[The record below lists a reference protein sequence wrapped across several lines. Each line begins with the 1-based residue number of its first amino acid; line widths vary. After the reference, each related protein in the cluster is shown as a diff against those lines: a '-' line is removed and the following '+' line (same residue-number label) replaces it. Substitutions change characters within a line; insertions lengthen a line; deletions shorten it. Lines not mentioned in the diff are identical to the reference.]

1 MTSPVALDA
10 TISAVTVFP
19 DRARVTRTGTVALRA
34 GEQRVECGPLPLG
47 LLRDSVRVTGKGPAT
62 VLGVDLVV
70 RRAAE
75 PSDERVGALEADLRR
90 IDADAAALADADQV
104 ATARV
109 AFLERLAVRT
119 ANALAAAELDRVGAF
134 ADGLDAQHAEILRG
148 RRDRETARQD
158 LLKERAAV
166 ERRLN
171 DLRSRRRPDSLVA
184 VITLDAAEEGEAD
197 LELSYVVHGASWTS
211 SFDLRLTG
219 ERLDLSWYA
228 LVSQHTGEDWPECDL
243 RLSTARPAGAL
254 AVPELD
260 PWYVDVLR
268 PPRPMAYAA
277 AAEMEMNDGF
287 APAMQALPAPGA
299 PAGVARAAAKR
310 AAPMQE
316 AVATVD
322 QGPVAATYR
331 PQRPVAVPADG
342 TGHRTVIG
350 SFELEARLDYVT
362 APLTAEE
369 AVLRATVRN
378 STSHTLPPGRAS
390 LFHDGDFV
398 GATDLEPWAP
408 QEERELALGVDDR
421 VRIER
426 ELTRRSATKA
436 TLGSSRRTETEYEI
450 RVANHG
456 DRPVDVTVL
465 DQLPVSRD
473 GAITVREI
481 TAKPEPADRS
491 ELGVLTWKLKLAPQQ
506 EARIQF
512 GLRVDAGKG
521 VEIAGWRD

>member
-19 DRARVTRTGTVALRA
+19 DRARVTRTGTVTLRA

-47 LLRDSVRVTGKGPAT
+47 LVRDSIRVTGRGPAT
-62 VLGVDLVV
+62 VLGVDLVT

-75 PSDERVGALEADLRR
+75 PADEQVGTLEADLRR
-90 IDADAAALADADQV
+90 IDAEIAALADADQV

-119 ANALAAAELDRVGAF
+119 ANALAAAELDRVGVF
-134 ADGLDAQHAEILRG
+134 ADGLDAQHAEILQG

-166 ERRLN
+166 ERHLN
-171 DLRSRRRPDSLVA
+171 DLRSRRGPDSLVA
-184 VITLDAAEEGEAD
+184 VVTLDATDEGEAD
-197 LELSYVVHGASWTS
+197 LELSYVVHGAAWTS

-219 ERLDLSWYA
+219 ERLDLSWFA

-260 PWYVDVLR
+260 PWYVDVVR
-268 PPRPMAYAA
+268 PLRPMAYGAA
-277 AAEMEMNDGF
+277 AADLEVGEGF
-287 APAMQALPAPGA
+287 AMQAAPAPAA
-299 PAGVARAAAKR
+299 PAGAVRTMAKR

-350 SFELEARLDYVT
+350 TFELEARLDYVT
-362 APLTAEE
+362 APVTAEE

-408 QEERELALGVDDR
+408 EEERELALGVDDR
-421 VRIER
+421 VRVER

-450 RVANHG
+450 RVANHA
-456 DRPVDVTVL
+456 DRQIDVTIL
-465 DQLPVSRD
+465 DQVPVSRD
-473 GAITVREI
+473 GAITVREV
-481 TAKPEPADRS
+481 TAKPEPAERS
-491 ELGVLTWKLKLAPQQ
+491 DLGVLTWKLRLAPQQ
-506 EARIQF
+506 EAKIQF
-512 GLRVDAGKG
+512 GLRVEAGKG

>member
-1 MTSPVALDA
+1 MSPA
-10 TISAVTVFP
+10 TELAAPITAVTVFP
-19 DRARVTRTGTVALRA
+19 DRARVTRSGRVELRA
-34 GEQRVECGPLPLG
+34 GEQQVACGPLPLG
-47 LLRDSVRVTGKGPAT
+47 LLRESVRVTGRGPAT

-75 PSDERVGALEADLRR
+75 PEDELVAALESELRE
-90 IDADAAALADADQV
+90 IDAQITAVNDADQV

-109 AFLERLAVRT
+109 AFLERLALRT
-119 ANALAAAELDRVGAF
+119 ANALAAADLDQVGAF
-134 ADGLDAQHAEILRG
+134 ANGLDAQHAEVLRG
-148 RRDRETARQD
+148 RRERERLRDD
-158 LLKERAAV
+158 LLKRRAAT
-166 ERRLN
+166 ERRLG
-171 DLRSRRRPDSLVA
+171 DLRGRRQPDHLIA
-184 VITLDAAEEGEAD
+184 VLTLAAEEAGEAD
-197 LELSYVVHGASWTS
+197 LDVSYVVHGASWSS

-260 PWYVDVLR
+260 PWYVDVVKPIHTTL
-268 PPRPMAYAA
+268 AA
-277 AAEMEMNDGF
+277 ADMEVGY
-287 APAMQALPAPGA
+287 GA
-299 PAGVARAAAKR
+299 PAVAGARPAAPAAMQPMAKR
-310 AAPMQE
+310 AAPMRE
-316 AVATVD
+316 AVATVE

-350 SFELEARLDYVT
+350 TFELEARLDYVT
-362 APLTAEE
+362 APVTAEE

-378 STSHTLPPGRAS
+378 STAHTLPPGRAS

-398 GATDLEPWAP
+398 GATDLETWAP

-421 VRIER
+421 VRVER

-456 DRPVDVTVL
+456 DRPIDVTVL
-465 DQLPVSRD
+465 DQAPVSRD
-473 GAITVREI
+473 GAITVKE
-481 TAKPEPADRS
+481 TFAEPNPAERS
-491 ELGVLTWKLKLAPQQ
+491 ELGVLTWKLALAPQGS
-506 EARIQF
+506 ARIRF
-512 GLRVDAGKG
+512 GLRVEAGKG